1 MNANVKLLTAVTA
14 LVVLTLVLRGGTSGV
29 LIALGVGAVVVWRVI
44 TTRRSSYVLPRHRL
58 YSIALSKA
66 VEDGPGR
73 TAAFIN
79 DVHHLSREH
88 PVLLAYVADAETHG
102 EAPRLEFVVG
112 LRDEIDRAAKPLLDV
127 HFSGAGVVV
136 SEITDLTEFPLY
148 RRAVAEF
155 RRLAAAAELQA
166 GGVEPAR

>member
-1 MNANVKLLTAVTA
+1 MNANVKLLAAVSG
-14 LVVLTLVLRGGTSGV
+14 LVLLAFALRGGTQALLIGAGV
-29 LIALGVGAVVVWRVI
+29 LAVIVWRVI
-44 TTRRSSYVLPRHRL
+44 TARRPSYVLPRHRL

-79 DVHHLSREH
+79 DVHHLSRQH

-136 SEITDLTEFPLY
+136 SEITDLAEFPLY

-166 GGVEPAR
+166 GGVEAAR